1 MYCSWFARSPCR
13 FTTKDHCKK
22 KIRREENQGLTL
34 RQRAPLTT
42 PSDLSG
48 GDHGHRDSH
57 DRDLVAV
64 FALYLKTKNLH
75 WHMSGPR
82 FRDYHLLLDGQVA
95 QFFAMIDPI
104 AERMRKVGGTMLKRQ
119 VNEKRRGER
128 QRRMMFARQEI
139 NAGLRVM
146 GALNVSAGPSCL

>member
-1 MYCSWFARSPCR
+1 VAA
-13 FTTKDHCKK
+13 TTD
-22 KIRREENQGLTL
+22 IAAAMTVI
-34 RQRAPLTT
+34 
-42 PSDLSG
+42 
-48 GDHGHRDSH
+48 
-57 DRDLVAV
+57 LVAV